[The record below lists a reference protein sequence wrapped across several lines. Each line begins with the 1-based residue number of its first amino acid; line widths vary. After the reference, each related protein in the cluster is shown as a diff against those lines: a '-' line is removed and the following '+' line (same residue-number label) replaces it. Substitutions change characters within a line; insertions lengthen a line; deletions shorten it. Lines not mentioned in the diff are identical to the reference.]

1 MAKICYMTGE
11 PVLYIDCIECENK
24 AKCRRVK
31 ELKIMV
37 SVPRICS
44 DKNEILSELDLF
56 FEKNKVKEIVAE
68 SEMKDSFL
76 ENYAVKKEYRL
87 QWIFSRKQKR

>member
-1 MAKICYMTGE
+1 MTGE
-11 PVLYIDCIECENK
+11 PVLYIDCIECENR

-68 SEMKDSFL
+68 SEMS
-76 ENYAVKKEYRL
+76 KKEYRL